1 MPTNRSASGTPGL
14 PWSRHGSVRVGVC
27 ARVFEGK
34 RVKVK
39 VGLVLGAGGVLG
51 GAWLV
56 GGLSALARETGWDPG
71 SADQIVGTS
80 AGSMI
85 GALTAAGIPPWF
97 MVAHSRGEV
106 FEGLAGPDGRPAAE
120 ADRSAGANFRLH
132 RGLPAIGPGS
142 LRMAFTALS
151 NPLRHTPLQMVAGWL
166 PSGFV
171 STDSLKEVVNRAVPG
186 DWVEH
191 PNYWAVACDYES
203 GRRTPFGRLGSPSA
217 HIADAVA
224 ASCAIPG
231 FYRPVKIRGRRYV
244 DGGVCSVS
252 NMDLVAGRG
261 FDLVICLNPLTSR
274 SESESH
280 SRGIGGIPGSAIN
293 GALDF
298 LPSLTRRASRGRLQR
313 EERKV
318 RRFGTEVVVI
328 EPTAEDHAAMGHNWM
343 SSERRQDVIDTA
355 EETVARQL
363 QSPAIRKLLDGLP
376 SGEAHKI
383 SRPSGPP
390 SSWPEMRSSV
400 RRAA

>member
-1 MPTNRSASGTPGL
+1 M
-14 PWSRHGSVRVGVC
+14 RVGVC
-27 ARVFEGK
+27 SRLFEGK
-34 RVKVK
+34 RVTVK

-56 GGLSALARETGWDPG
+56 GGLSALARETDWDPG

-85 GALTAAGIPPWF
+85 GSLLAAGIPPWF

-106 FEGLAGPDGRPAAE
+106 FDGLAGPDGRPAAD
-120 ADRSAGANFRLH
+120 ADRSAGASFRLH
-132 RGLPAIGPGS
+132 RGVPAIGPGS

-171 STDSLKEVVNRAVPG
+171 STDSLKETVRRAVPG

-203 GRRTPFGRLGSPSA
+203 GRRTPFGRLGSPRA
-217 HIADAVA
+217 DIADAVA

-274 SESESH
+274 SESQSH
-280 SRGIGGIPGSAIN
+280 ARGIGGLPATAIN

-298 LPSLTRRASRGRLQR
+298 LPSLTRRASRGRLLR
-313 EERKV
+313 EESKV
-318 RRFGTEVVVI
+318 RRFGTEVVII

-363 QSPAIRKLLDGLP
+363 HSPAIRRLLEGLP
-376 SGEAHKI
+376 SGEPHKI

-390 SSWPEMRSSV
+390 SSWPDMRTAV
-400 RRAA
+400 RPAA

>member
-1 MPTNRSASGTPGL
+1 MLVGAC
-14 PWSRHGSVRVGVC
+14 SRL
-27 ARVFEGK
+27 FEGK
-34 RVKVK
+34 RVGVK

-56 GGLSALARETGWDPG
+56 GGLSALAWETDWDPG

-85 GALTAAGIPPWF
+85 GALLAAGVPPWF

-106 FEGLAGPDGRPAAE
+106 FDGLAGPDGRPAAD
-120 ADRSAGANFRLH
+120 ADRSSGANFRLH

-151 NPLRHTPLQMVAGWL
+151 NPLRHTPLQMVAGWV
-166 PSGFV
+166 PSGFI
-171 STDSLKEVVNRAVPG
+171 STDPLKETVTRAVPG
-186 DWVEH
+186 DWVQH

-203 GRRTPFGRLGSPSA
+203 GRRTPFGRAGSPRA

-231 FYRPVKIRGRRYV
+231 FYRPVKIGGRRYV

-261 FDLVICLNPLTSR
+261 FDLVICLNPLTSS
-274 SESESH
+274 SEGQAR
-280 SRGIGGIPGSAIN
+280 SRGGIRGVAAGTVN
-293 GALDF
+293 EVLDF
-298 LPSLTRRASRGRLQR
+298 IPSLTRRASRGRLER

-318 RRFGTEVVVI
+318 RRFGTQVVII
-328 EPTAEDHAAMGHNWM
+328 EPTAEDHAVMGHNWM
-343 SSERRQDVIDTA
+343 SAERRQDVIDTA
-355 EETVARQL
+355 EQTVADQL
-363 QSPAIRKLLDGLP
+363 DSPAIRKLLSGLP
-376 SGEAHKI
+376 SGEPHKI
-383 SRPSGPP
+383 RRPSGPP
-390 SSWPEMRSSV
+390 SSWPELRPAA

>member
-1 MPTNRSASGTPGL
+1 
-14 PWSRHGSVRVGVC
+14 VRVGVWL
-27 ARVFEGK
+27 RLFEGK
-34 RVKVK
+34 RVSVK

-56 GGLSALARETGWDPG
+56 GGLSALARETDWDPG

-80 AGSMI
+80 AGSMV
-85 GALTAAGIPPWF
+85 GALVAAGVPPWF

-106 FEGLAGPDGRPAAE
+106 FEGLNGPDGRPAAD
-120 ADRSAGANFRLH
+120 ADRSAGASFRLH
-132 RGLPAIGPGS
+132 RGLPVIGPGS

-171 STDSLKEVVNRAVPG
+171 STDSLKEVVTRAVPG

-191 PNYWAVACDYES
+191 ENYWAVACDYES
-203 GRRTPFGRLGSPSA
+203 GRRTPFGRLGSPRA
-217 HIADAVA
+217 NVAEAVA

-231 FYRPVKIRGRRYV
+231 FYRPVKIGGRRYV

-261 FDLVICLNPLTSR
+261 FDLVICLNPLTSS
-274 SESESH
+274 SEGQPRA
-280 SRGIGGIPGSAIN
+280 RGGVSGLATGAVS

-298 LPSLTRRASRGRLQR
+298 LPSITRRASRGRLER
-313 EERKV
+313 EARKV
-318 RRFGTEVVVI
+318 RRFGTQVVII
-328 EPTAEDHAAMGHNWM
+328 EPTAEDHAAMGRNWM
-343 SSERRQDVIDTA
+343 SAERRQDVIDTA
-355 EETVARQL
+355 EETVAKQL
-363 QSPAIRKLLDGLP
+363 RDPAIRKLLRNLP
-376 SGEAHKI
+376 SGEPHKI

-390 SSWPEMRSSV
+390 SSWPVLQSAA

>member
-1 MPTNRSASGTPGL
+1 M
-14 PWSRHGSVRVGVC
+14 
-27 ARVFEGK
+27 
-34 RVKVK
+34 K

-56 GGLSALARETGWDPG
+56 GAMSALARETRWDPG
-71 SADQIVGTS
+71 SADYVVGTS

-85 GALTAAGIPPWF
+85 GALVAGGIPPWF

-106 FEGLAGPDGRPAAE
+106 FEGLMGPDGRPAAE
-120 ADRSAGANFRLH
+120 ADRSAGANFRFH

-151 NPLRHTPLQMVAGWL
+151 NPLRHTPLQMVAGWV

-171 STDSLKEVVNRAVPG
+171 STDPLKETVRRAIPG
-186 DWVEH
+186 NWVEH
-191 PNYWAVACDYES
+191 PNYWAVACDYET
-203 GRRTPFGRLGSPSA
+203 GRRTPFGRVGSPRA
-217 HIADAVA
+217 EIADAVA

-231 FYRPVKIRGRRYV
+231 FYRPVKIGRRRYV

-252 NMDLVAGRG
+252 NLDLIAGRG
-261 FDLVICLNPLTSR
+261 LDLVLCFNPLTSR
-274 SESESH
+274 FEGS
-280 SRGIGGIPGSAIN
+280 GGVGRVFDLIPSM
-293 GALDF
+293 
-298 LPSLTRRASRGRLQR
+298 TRRAARGRLER

-318 RRFGTEVVVI
+318 RRFGTEVVIV
-328 EPTAEDHAAMGHNWM
+328 EPTADDEAAMGRNWM

-363 QSPAIRKLLDGLP
+363 REPAIRELLRGLP
-376 SGEAHKI
+376 KGEPHKI
-383 SRPSGPP
+383 SRPSGHP
-390 SSWPEMRSSV
+390 STWPELRSV